1 MQEGDNR
8 FLLRLDRA
16 LATCEWIDHYKKV
29 KVHHLVESTSDHCAL
44 LLTDA
49 VIIQKLSTKRR
60 FQFEAMWTRRAEC
73 KDIIQGAWDG
83 NQDLNSPTRIAARL
97 RCCAENLSKWN
108 KMVFGQIPKKIQE
121 KRENLNSLVNRDRNG
136 NLGVTII
143 NYGRKLMN
151 Y

>member
-1 MQEGDNR
+1 M
-8 FLLRLDRA
+8 LLRLDRA
-16 LATCEWIDHYKKV
+16 LATCEWIDHYKNV

-60 FQFEAMWTRRAEC
+60 FQFEAMWTKRAEC

-83 NQDLNSPTRIAARL
+83 QDLNSSTGIAARL
-97 RCCAENLSKWN
+97 RCCVENLFKWN

-121 KRENLNSLVNRDRNG
+121 KRENLNSPVSRDRYG
-136 NLGVTII
+136 SLGLSLI